1 MPMVI
6 LNITAALSSLLK
18 GSGAFFAL
26 YCANEVFKIAIDRGG
41 VYVFLHA
48 LAIYLVLLSV
58 YCIIDCATEF
68 YEIVQ
73 QAFPDEDDTGMEE

>member
-48 LAIYLVLLSV
+48 LAI
-58 YCIIDCATEF
+58 
-68 YEIVQ
+68 
-73 QAFPDEDDTGMEE
+73 